1 MQQILPLVI
10 SQAATHEGRQ
20 ISMHFPCGQG
30 LPAHADWGHRRG
42 IIGQP
47 KKTACEIVNNKFC
60 E

>member
-47 KKTACEIVNNKFC
+47 KKNSVWNS
-60 E
+60 